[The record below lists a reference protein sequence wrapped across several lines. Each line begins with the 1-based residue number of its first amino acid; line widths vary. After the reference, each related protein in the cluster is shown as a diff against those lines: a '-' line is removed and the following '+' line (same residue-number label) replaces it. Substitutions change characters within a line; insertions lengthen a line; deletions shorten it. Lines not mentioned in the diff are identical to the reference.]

1 MPPKRDDVGLDRHSG
16 VEHSRNKH
24 QAQGGVPHGCGFSE
38 KRAGSVLFRGRVA
51 FTNSVCALLVA
62 WSVIVVNADERK
74 VPVELW
80 QKVQIKGT
88 VLVIVSLNVPVQLI
102 GKLSKEEVV
111 AQQERISAAQD
122 APIAELMGTKY
133 QVIRRFTLVA
143 GIALS
148 VGSEALAALERSA
161 LVKKVTENIAI
172 PAVPLEL
179 REAPRPVEKKQSSE

>member
-1 MPPKRDDVGLDRHSG
+1 MDVGF
-16 VEHSRNKH
+16 
-24 QAQGGVPHGCGFSE
+24 Q
-38 KRAGSVLFRGRVA
+38 KRGRGSVLFRGRVA

-62 WSVIVVNADERK
+62 WSVIVVNAYERK

-122 APIAELMGTKY
+122 ALIAELMDTKY

>member
-1 MPPKRDDVGLDRHSG
+1 M
-16 VEHSRNKH
+16 
-24 QAQGGVPHGCGFSE
+24 
-38 KRAGSVLFRGRVA
+38 
-51 FTNSVCALLVA
+51 CALLVA

-122 APIAELMGTKY
+122 ALIAELMDTKY

>member
-24 QAQGGVPHGCGFSE
+24 QAQGGVPHGYGFSE

-88 VLVIVSLNVPVQLI
+88 VLNVPVQLI

-122 APIAELMGTKY
+122 ALIAELMDTKY

>member
-1 MPPKRDDVGLDRHSG
+1 MD
-16 VEHSRNKH
+16 
-24 QAQGGVPHGCGFSE
+24 
-38 KRAGSVLFRGRVA
+38 
-51 FTNSVCALLVA
+51 
-62 WSVIVVNADERK
+62 
-74 VPVELW
+74 
-80 QKVQIKGT
+80 
-88 VLVIVSLNVPVQLI
+88 
-102 GKLSKEEVV
+102 
-111 AQQERISAAQD
+111 
-122 APIAELMGTKY
+122 TKY